1 MKKLLHIQASPR
13 GERSASMRVA
23 TAYIDSL
30 RANGSV
36 GSVDTLDIWNEPLPP
51 FDGDALDAKYA
62 GLAGQPL
69 TAAQSDAWKPIVAL
83 ADRLKAAQT
92 IVLSVPMWNFG
103 IPYRMKQLVDLV
115 TQKDVTFRFDAS
127 GFSGM
132 LTDKSAL
139 LICARGMSYSDAGGA
154 SEKDFDFQKSY
165 LTAWLRF
172 IGITE
177 VQTITIEK
185 TLFGPDAEAAS
196 VEEGI
201 EQARTLAGTR
211 AHAEA

>member
-23 TAYIDSL
+23 NAYIDAM
-30 RANGSV
+30 RANGSA
-36 GSVDTLDIWNEPLPP
+36 GSVDTLDIWKEPLPP
-51 FDGDALDAKYA
+51 FDGDALEAKYA
-62 GLAGQPL
+62 GLAGQTFSP
-69 TAAQSDAWKPIVAL
+69 AQTDAWKPIVAL
-83 ADRLKAAQT
+83 ADRLKAANC

-103 IPYRMKQLVDLV
+103 VPYRMKHLIDLV
-115 TQKDVTFRFDAS
+115 TQKDVTFRFDAN
-127 GFSGM
+127 GFDGI
-132 LTDKSAL
+132 LKDKSAV

-172 IGITE
+172 IGISNIN
-177 VQTITIEK
+177 TITVEK
-185 TLFGPDAEAAS
+185 TLFGAAAETAS
-196 VEEGI
+196 VEAGI
-201 EQARTLAGTR
+201 EQARKLADTR